1 MEDTSGDGLIDE
13 AEFNQQKSAVSTNL
27 VSAVREPTG
36 LEVNEVEVSI
46 VGAGLAFPETDSE
59 TDPAAASEYIGLAFV
74 SGAFA
79 GEMSEL
85 SFAWDFNPP
94 DETVVVSGTERAVVG
109 SLSADGTVTFMLDA
123 WATATS
129 FLDHGIEHIRSGLN
143 HTLFL
148 IVMTESDGGP
158 AAGSIVA
165 MDPDDDDI
173 TEELLADAG
182 KLTGLSLEL
191 LGLDPH
197 PDDMTAE
204 QRLQFDPEDLAE
216 MVAAAPADREETLHR
231 TRLLAGL
238 LWNSSS
244 VLLDQLFRDLDALGP
259 LETVTASHI
268 AGSSVLS
275 SLPPQFATRYDAEF
289 ARKFIVVAADVT
301 ASLVRGWTA
310 PGCLA
315 AELAVRCLLDQAQI
329 TQDIYEL
336 ELPEGWRATVEE
348 VLLEDAASEWLYT
361 DSADGG
367 TGTAQ
372 PDVGQWFASFS
383 PGDTVPPYARS

>member
-1 MEDTSGDGLIDE
+1 
-13 AEFNQQKSAVSTNL
+13 
-27 VSAVREPTG
+27 
-36 LEVNEVEVSI
+36 
-46 VGAGLAFPETDSE
+46 
-59 TDPAAASEYIGLAFV
+59 
-74 SGAFA
+74 
-79 GEMSEL
+79 
-85 SFAWDFNPP
+85 
-94 DETVVVSGTERAVVG
+94 
-109 SLSADGTVTFMLDA
+109 
-123 WATATS
+123 
-129 FLDHGIEHIRSGLN
+129 
-143 HTLFL
+143 
-148 IVMTESDGGP
+148 
-158 AAGSIVA
+158 

-216 MVAAAPADREETLHR
+216 MAAAAPADREETLHR

-259 LETVTASHI
+259 LETVTPSHI

-275 SLPPQFATRYDAEF
+275 SLPPQFATRYDAKF
-289 ARKFIVVAADVT
+289 TRKFIVVAADVT

-336 ELPEGWRATVEE
+336 ELPDGWRATVEE
-348 VLLEDAASEWLYT
+348 ILLEDAASEWLYT
-361 DSADGG
+361 DSADGD

-372 PDVGQWFASFS
+372 PDVGQWFKSFS